1 MHLTL
6 ERPLL
11 LLLGLAVPLLWW
23 LSWRL
28 GVLRKQHGAGA
39 AILRSLVMTCVI
51 LAVSGLS
58 WLEEHNL
65 LSVIFVVDASRSIA
79 AADAHD
85 AGGQAR
91 AREFVQKALEVR
103 PDEDLAGVVT
113 FGQDAEIERL
123 VRGDSEAPAWA
134 TRPEPGGT
142 HIENALRLALASFP
156 PDTHRRLV
164 LLSDGIETHGRAL
177 NQATIAR
184 ELGVPV
190 DVVTLPTARIGPDVV
205 AESLSAPAHAEAL
218 QPFDLRLQV
227 RAPQPTDGRVLLY
240 RNDELLGELP
250 VHLDGGLDVLTIP
263 QTLEGAGLYRFRAVI
278 QAQPDGEQR
287 NNEVRTTVEVGGQP
301 RILHLEGYADSAEHL
316 RNALL
321 SGGYVV
327 TTGSPADLPD
337 TLEEMAPFDVI
348 ILSDVPGT
356 EMTRAQMAALE
367 HYVTDLGKGL
377 VMIGGDQAF
386 GLGGYFKTRVEE
398 VLPVFMTR
406 EAKRE
411 LPSQGIVLAID
422 SSGSMAGMQGVA
434 KIDLAKDAAV
444 AVTELLSQ
452 KDELGVIGF
461 DSSAS
466 WVVPY
471 GPLDDKRDVIY
482 RIGTLRAGGG
492 TDIYNALR
500 ASYDGIHGGD
510 ASVKHII
517 LLSDG
522 IAENSNLPALAKRI
536 HDDKI
541 TLTTV
546 AIGGDSDRY
555 TMETLARLGGG
566 RYYETESAE
575 TVPQI
580 FTRET
585 MLASRNFLVE
595 GTFVPRRADPSE
607 ILAGID
613 ALPPLDGYVATT
625 IKPGAT
631 LALASAEDEPI
642 LAHWRRGLGKSV
654 AFTSDVKPRWARAW
668 LDDPEAFG
676 KLWNQTIRWVAK
688 TGATD
693 NLAVTTALQG
703 GTLTITAD
711 SMNDADYLGG
721 AQTHAHVIHP
731 DGRRQD
737 LPLQQVAPGRY
748 RAQVDAPAE
757 GTYFVSVQQT
767 LAGEE
772 TGRAVREVFR
782 AYSPELAPAHTG
794 TPVLQEL
801 ASATGGQLDPAPEA
815 VWKHDSTPLTT
826 PRSLAPWLLVAAA
839 LLWLLDVAYRR
850 FEGIRLPRRHPRP
863 APMPAPASPRV
874 QVSGRR
880 SAAPKYEVGLGAPS
894 SSPEPAASDDTPS
907 SDAPPPPN
915 AGQAPQFTN
924 RLLEAKKRSRKK

>member
-6 ERPLL
+6 EQPLWLL
-11 LLLGLAVPLLWW
+11 LLLAVPLTWVLAWRLGMLKKAGGTGASVLRSVVGTLVVLALAGLAV
-23 LSWRL
+23 
-28 GVLRKQHGAGA
+28 
-39 AILRSLVMTCVI
+39 
-51 LAVSGLS
+51 
-58 WLEEHNL
+58 LEEHNL

-79 AADAHD
+79 SGDAQD
-85 AGGQAR
+85 AGGQAA
-91 AREFVQKALEVR
+91 ARTFVQQAMDAR
-103 PDEDLAGVVT
+103 PDEDLAGIIT

-123 VRGDSEAPAWA
+123 VRDDSDAPGW
-134 TRPEPGGT
+134 TTHPEPGGT

-156 PDTHRRLV
+156 PDTHRRIV

-184 ELGVPV
+184 ELHVPV
-190 DVVTLPTARIGPDVV
+190 DVVTLPTAHIGPDVV
-205 AESLSAPAHAEAL
+205 AESLVAPARAEAL

-227 RAPQPTDGRVLLY
+227 RSPQATDGRVLLY

-263 QTLEGAGLYRFRAVI
+263 QTLDTAGLYRFRAVI

-301 RILHLEGYADSAEHL
+301 RILHLEGYSTDAEHL

-321 SGGYVV
+321 TGGYLV

-337 TLEEMAPFDVI
+337 TLEEMAPWDVI
-348 ILSDVPGT
+348 ILSDVPAT
-356 EMTRAQMAALE
+356 EMSRLQMTALE
-367 HYVTDLGKGL
+367 QYVTDLGKGL
-377 VMIGGDQAF
+377 VMIGGDQSF

-398 VLPVFMTR
+398 VLPVSMTR

-444 AVTELLSQ
+444 AVTELLTQ
-452 KDELGVIGF
+452 KDELGIIGF

-471 GPLDDKRDVIY
+471 GRLDDKRDVIY

-500 ASYDGIHGGD
+500 SSYDGIRGGD

-522 IAENSNLPALAKRI
+522 IAENSDLPALAKRI
-536 HDDKI
+536 NDDKI

-555 TMETLARLGGG
+555 TMETLARIGGG

-585 MLASRNFLVE
+585 MLASRNFIVE
-595 GTFVPRRADPSE
+595 NTFVPHRVDPSE

-625 IKPGAT
+625 LKPGAT
-631 LALASAEDEPI
+631 LALASGEDEPV

-654 AFTSDVKPRWARAW
+654 AFTSDAKTRWARAW
-668 LDDPEAFG
+668 VEDPEAFA
-676 KLWNQTIRWVAK
+676 KFWNQTLRWVAK
-688 TGATD
+688 TGAAD
-693 NLAVTTALQG
+693 NLAVTTTLQG
-703 GTLTITAD
+703 GSLTITAD

-748 RAQVDAPAE
+748 RAQIDAPAE

-801 ASATGGQLDPAPEA
+801 ASATGGALDPAPKA
-815 VWKHDSTPLTT
+815 VWTHDPAPLTT
-826 PRSLAPWLLVAAA
+826 PRSIAPWLLLAAA

-850 FEGIRLPRRHPRP
+850 FEGFRLPRRHPKP
-863 APMPAPASPRV
+863 APVAAPMPRV
-874 QVSGRR
+874 QVSGRK
-880 SAAPKYEVGLGAPS
+880 SAAPKYTVGLGQGEPTA
-894 SSPEPAASDDTPS
+894 PEPADIDA
-907 SDAPPPPN
+907 DAPPPKP
-915 AGQAPQFTN
+915 ADPPQFTN
-924 RLLEAKKRSRKK
+924 RLLDAKKRSRKK